1 MIYLRSNSKEIKA
14 HGCEELLR
22 AVHYIDV
29 ASNNIEHRKDG
40 SCVHERLEMYY
51 MLRPAR
57 EHICNILCN
66 RLDIESIHLFPCNS
80 AGDGSLWH
88 KGKQYDEHHRDL
100 LN

>member
-1 MIYLRSNSKEIKA
+1 MIYLRCNSKQLKG

-29 ASNNIEHRKDG
+29 AGHNIEPQEDG
-40 SCVHERLEMYY
+40 SCIHERLEIYY

-57 EHICNILCN
+57 EHISNILCN
-66 RLDIESIHLFPCNS
+66 RLSIESIHLFPCNS
-80 AGDGSLWH
+80 ASDGSLWH
-88 KGKQYDEHHRDL
+88 KGKQYDQRHQDL